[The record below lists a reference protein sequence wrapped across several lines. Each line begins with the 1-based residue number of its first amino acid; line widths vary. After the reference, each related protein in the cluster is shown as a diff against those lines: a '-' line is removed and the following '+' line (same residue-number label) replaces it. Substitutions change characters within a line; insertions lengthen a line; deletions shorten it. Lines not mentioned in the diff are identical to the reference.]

1 MTSTDA
7 LLDRLDFLWKD
18 GLAPNLNDLL
28 AGCHDPMARAEL
40 CAADLEWR
48 WRVQGLSPITAW
60 PASNYQAILGDAW
73 SLPACR
79 QLLIDAEW
87 LARSAWGDKP
97 HIDHFVAHHQL
108 AESQKGSLWKKLDQV
123 VQMKLIVGCSSKN
136 VFEFSVPFDI
146 TLGRQNSWEPSSP
159 AWLPDTGRLVVADM
173 QQRNISRK
181 QLGLRRVRVEEIEL
195 INLSERR
202 ALKID
207 IYEIAPGGTMNAF
220 LPFVFSYNNL
230 SISVVAAST

>member
-1 MTSTDA
+1 MDA

-18 GLAPNLNDLL
+18 GRAPDLNELLTDL
-28 AGCHDPMARAEL
+28 HDPVSRAEL

-48 WRVQGLSPITAW
+48 WRSQGLGPTMAW
-60 PASNYQAILGDAW
+60 SASNYQAMMGSAW

-108 AESQKGSLWKKLDQV
+108 AESHRGSLWEKLDQV
-123 VQMKLIVGCSSKN
+123 VQMKLIVGRKSKK
-136 VFEFSVPFDI
+136 VLEFTVPFDI
-146 TLGRQNSWEPSSP
+146 TLGRQNPWEPSSP
-159 AWLPDTGRLVVADM
+159 AWIPDTGRLVVADV
-173 QQRNISRK
+173 QQRSMSRK
-181 QLGLRRVRVEEIEL
+181 QLGLRRVRAEEIEL
-195 INLSERR
+195 INCSERR

-220 LPFVFSYNNL
+220 LPFVFSFNHL
-230 SISVVAAST
+230 TISAEVASV

>member
-1 MTSTDA
+1 MTSMDT

-18 GLAPNLNDLL
+18 GLAPNLYDLL
-28 AGCHDPMARAEL
+28 TACDDPVGRAEL

-48 WRVQGLSPITAW
+48 WRMQGQNPLTAW
-60 PASNYQAILGDAW
+60 PASAYQAFLGDAW

-97 HIDHFVAHHQL
+97 HIDDFVTHHQL
-108 AESQKGSLWKKLDQV
+108 AESHRGGLWKKLDQV
-123 VQMKLIVGCSSKN
+123 VQMKLIVGCNSKD
-136 VFEFSVPFDI
+136 VLEFTVPLDI
-146 TLGRQNSWEPSSP
+146 TLGRQNSWEPCAP
-159 AWLPDTGRLVVADM
+159 AWIPETGRLVVADI
-173 QQRNISRK
+173 QQRSISRK

-195 INLSERR
+195 INFSERR
-202 ALKID
+202 TLKID

-220 LPFVFSYNNL
+220 LPFVFSFNHRT
-230 SISVVAAST
+230 ISAVAAST

>member
-1 MTSTDA
+1 MDA

-18 GLAPNLNDLL
+18 GLAPDLNELL
-28 AGCHDPMARAEL
+28 TDVHDPVARAEL

-48 WRVQGLSPITAW
+48 WRSQGLGPIMAW
-60 PASNYQAILGDAW
+60 SASNYQAMMGTAW

-108 AESQKGSLWKKLDQV
+108 AESQRGSLWEKLDQV
-123 VQMKLIVGCSSKN
+123 VQMKLIVVSNSKK
-136 VFEFSVPFDI
+136 VLEFTVPFDI
-146 TLGRQNSWEPSSP
+146 TLGRQNPWEPSSP
-159 AWLPDTGRLVVADM
+159 AWIPDTGRLVVADV
-173 QQRNISRK
+173 QQRSISRK
-181 QLGLRRVRVEEIEL
+181 QLGLRRVRAEEIEL
-195 INLSERR
+195 INCSERR

-220 LPFVFSYNNL
+220 LPFVFSFNNL
-230 SISVVAAST
+230 TISAEVASV